1 MVRQRTTATP
11 TTTTTGRKP
20 GLLSRLGGKKQQ
32 PARVTESTSTNPITG
47 NTTTTRKTTTHKS
60 GLGHHGHGG
69 SGPLSSTNATSSGA
83 HGPAT
88 KGRNH
93 GMATTGGRTQRRKPS
108 VGDKMSGAMMKLKGS
123 LTRKPGVKAAG
134 TRRMHG
140 TDGKGTHKVY

>member
-11 TTTTTGRKP
+11 TTTTGRKP
-20 GLLSRLGGKKQQ
+20 GLLSRLGGRKKQQ
-32 PARVTESTSTNPITG
+32 PARVTETTSTNPITG
-47 NTTTTRKTTTHKS
+47 STTTTRKTTTHKQ

-69 SGPLSSTNATSSGA
+69 TGPLSSSTKATSSGA

-93 GMATTGGRTQRRKPS
+93 GMTTTGRTQRRKPS

-123 LTRKPGVKAAG
+123 LTRKPGLKVSLIDSFCSLLVKR
-134 TRRMHG
+134 TIR
-140 TDGKGTHKVY
+140 